1 MSAAQQ
7 AGQAPRALRAAMFA
21 AVCVLLAALGHA
33 LMSGTDVPWWAIAAA
48 LSGTGGCAWFL
59 AGRERGPLLITLATV
74 GAQTALHF
82 FFTLAQHVSE
92 AASRAGGGA
101 GHGSG
106 VPPSPSFLSRLTC
119 GPVPTAALDGVGG
132 AADGTGM
139 AGMSGTSG
147 MSMGGTPPSGVHG
160 TDGVDG
166 ISGISGMTG
175 MHGMDGMHGTHMDM
189 LGIHGLH
196 GPVGMWSAH
205 LLVALICGLWLSG
218 GEQAAFRLGRAVGA
232 RLFAPLLLLFR
243 DPAPGPRPPRVR
255 AGLGRAAQRLR
266 RLLYAYALITRGPP
280 AALAVGR

>member
-59 AGRERGPLLITLATV
+59 AGRERGPLLITFATV

-92 AASRAGGGA
+92 AAGRAGGGA

-106 VPPSPSFLSRLTC
+106 APPSLSFFSRLTC
-119 GPVPTAALDGVGG
+119 GPMPTTALDEGTG
-132 AADGTGM
+132 AADGMGM
-139 AGMSGTSG
+139 GGLTG
-147 MSMGGTPPSGVHG
+147 MSMGGMS
-160 TDGVDG
+160 
-166 ISGISGMTG
+166 SSGMGGTHGASGTQGMSG
-175 MHGMDGMHGTHMDM
+175 MHGMHMDM

-205 LLVALICGLWLSG
+205 VLVALICGLWLSG

-243 DPAPGPRPPRVR
+243 DAAPGPRPPRVR

>member
-1 MSAAQQ
+1 
-7 AGQAPRALRAAMFA
+7 MFA

-92 AASRAGGGA
+92 AAGRAGSGA
-101 GHGSG
+101 GHGPG
-106 VPPSPSFLSRLTC
+106 APPSPSFLSRLTC
-119 GPVPTAALDGVGG
+119 GPVPTTALDGGG
-132 AADGTGM
+132 GTADAMGAGGM
-139 AGMSGTSG
+139 SG
-147 MSMGGTPPSGVHG
+147 MSMSGIPSSGLNATHGTGGTGGMNGMH
-160 TDGVDG
+160 DM
-166 ISGISGMTG
+166 SGM
-175 MHGMDGMHGTHMDM
+175 HMDM

-205 LLVALICGLWLSG
+205 VLVALICGLWLSG